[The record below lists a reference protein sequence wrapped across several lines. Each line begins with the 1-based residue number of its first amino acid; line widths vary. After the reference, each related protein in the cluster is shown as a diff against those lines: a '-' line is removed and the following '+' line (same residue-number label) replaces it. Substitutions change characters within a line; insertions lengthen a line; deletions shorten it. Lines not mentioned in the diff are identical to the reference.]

1 MTLKN
6 PAITWPSDKSITHY
20 WEASTYESKFN
31 IGVKGLI
38 FIHLF
43 NHFHHMVRNTQQS
56 AAPTQKIFSALR
68 TSVWSKKKW
77 GVRPG
82 SSHGFATEL
91 YVLGCAGGQIGQ
103 YSLFKMFTT
112 FSYFF
117 QIFFSI
123 SFYFIYICP
132 FSRFYHIV
140 LTARFKTLLEI
151 VSQIENGT
159 NFPIIGRHSFSFYF

>member
-6 PAITWPSDKSITHY
+6 PAITWPRDESIAHY
-20 WEASTYESKFN
+20 WETSTYESKFN
-31 IGVKGLI
+31 ISVFR

-77 GVRPG
+77 GVPPG

-117 QIFFSI
+117 FKLSFLFLFILFIFAPSHVFTI
-123 SFYFIYICP
+123 LF
-132 FSRFYHIV
+132 
-140 LTARFKTLLEI
+140 
-151 VSQIENGT
+151 
-159 NFPIIGRHSFSFYF
+159 